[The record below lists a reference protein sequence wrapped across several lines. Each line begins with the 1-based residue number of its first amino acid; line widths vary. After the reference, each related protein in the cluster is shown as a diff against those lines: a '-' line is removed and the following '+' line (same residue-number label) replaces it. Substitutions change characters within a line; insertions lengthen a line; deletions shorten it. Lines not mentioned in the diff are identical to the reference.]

1 MLDILTPEETE
12 RWDGIKKTFN
22 RNTKLGNGDIDP
34 VDRLVRVLV
43 DFGQGLGD
51 IRETITKSAAA
62 HSAPRPSVTKR
73 SSN

>member
-1 MLDILTPEETE
+1 MLDILTLEETE
-12 RWDGIKKTFN
+12 RWDGIKTTFN
-22 RNTKLGNGDIDP
+22 RNIKLGSGDID
-34 VDRLVRVLV
+34 RLVGVPA